1 MHSHL
6 QDEGHVNF
14 AAMGTLTIEVPSL
27 IAALHHDLHV
37 GEHAKAISTVRYIGD
52 LKW

>member
-1 MHSHL
+1 M
-6 QDEGHVNF
+6 
-14 AAMGTLTIEVPSL
+14 EVPSL

-37 GEHAKAISTVRYIGD
+37 GEHANAKAISTVTYIGD